1 MISFLSEIN
10 NYRLEK
16 YKYRASESSN
26 NIKKYI
32 DLCNKKFEELK
43 RTNFYIENKKLYL
56 SINKLWKYKICPNL
70 IKDYSDSYNL
80 HPYNFNCLSP
90 SDLSF
95 KNILFNSNK
104 AIFID
109 FEHAGKDDPVK
120 LINDFIIQPRNKIP
134 LKYYDTIS
142 KNMSEIFDET
152 GVLKTRVF
160 MFRNYFLIRWIFIIL
175 NIYLK
180 KNLKRKIFSN
190 NNLDFIK
197 EKKLKT
203 KLVKQILSK
212 IK

>member
-1 MISFLSEIN
+1 
-10 NYRLEK
+10 
-16 YKYRASESSN
+16 
-26 NIKKYI
+26 
-32 DLCNKKFEELK
+32 
-43 RTNFYIENKKLYL
+43 
-56 SINKLWKYKICPNL
+56 
-70 IKDYSDSYNL
+70 
-80 HPYNFNCLSP
+80 
-90 SDLSF
+90 
-95 KNILFNSNK
+95 
-104 AIFID
+104 
-109 FEHAGKDDPVK
+109 
-120 LINDFIIQPRNKIP
+120 
-134 LKYYDTIS
+134 
-142 KNMSEIFDET
+142 MSEIFDET